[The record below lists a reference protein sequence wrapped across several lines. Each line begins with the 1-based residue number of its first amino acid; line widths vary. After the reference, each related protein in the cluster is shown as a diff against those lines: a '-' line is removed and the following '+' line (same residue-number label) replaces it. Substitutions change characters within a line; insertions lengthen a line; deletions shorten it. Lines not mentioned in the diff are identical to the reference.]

1 VGNTTRNGTPLLFIY
16 ECQTTG
22 GNIHDDHI
30 IEVAAEVIGTEKE
43 FVTVK
48 SFSELCYTTRPIQGI
63 GMCNP

>member
-1 VGNTTRNGTPLLFIY
+1 VGNTARNETPLLFIY

-30 IEVAAEVIGTEKE
+30 IEMAAEVIGTEKE

-48 SFSELCYTTRPIQGI
+48 SFSELCYTTRPILGI
-63 GMCNP
+63 GMCNS